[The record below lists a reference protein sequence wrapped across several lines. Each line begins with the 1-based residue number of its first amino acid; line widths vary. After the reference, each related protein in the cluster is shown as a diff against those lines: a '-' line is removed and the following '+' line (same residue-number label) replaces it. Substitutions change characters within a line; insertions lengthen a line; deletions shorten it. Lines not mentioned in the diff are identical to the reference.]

1 MRSLILLTTGRRLNL
16 VIWEM
21 KNQIEYAG
29 MALLSL
35 KSLMTGSLCY
45 VNSVDPLLTNSSIVD
60 NYEPSSA
67 STRESSTS
75 KLNEVLFK
83 AVFSCLPT
91 DGDILKE
98 ALGNCALL
106 RSVYEEEVAG
116 ALGTAQLWRI
126 LSDEGLLKSI
136 SSENLTLISSACDVQ
151 LLCSL
156 FLYMFIRIQDI
167 TIELE

>member
-45 VNSVDPLLTNSSIVD
+45 VNSVDPLLTN

-75 KLNEVLFK
+75 KLNEVLLK

-126 LSDEGLLKSI
+126 LSDEGLSKSI

-151 LLCSL
+151 L
-156 FLYMFIRIQDI
+156 FLM
-167 TIELE
+167 

>member
-45 VNSVDPLLTNSSIVD
+45 VNSVD

-75 KLNEVLFK
+75 KSNEVLFK

-126 LSDEGLLKSI
+126 LSDEGLSKLI
-136 SSENLTLISSACDVQ
+136 SSENLTLISSARDVP
-151 LLCSL
+151 L
-156 FLYMFIRIQDI
+156 FLM
-167 TIELE
+167 

>member
-45 VNSVDPLLTNSSIVD
+45 VNSVD

-75 KLNEVLFK
+75 KSNEVLFK

-126 LSDEGLLKSI
+126 LSDEGLSKSI

-151 LLCSL
+151 L
-156 FLYMFIRIQDI
+156 FLM
-167 TIELE
+167 